1 VPYVLVEDFKS
12 GIDTR
17 RTAVTSV
24 PGSLFGTD
32 STGKAGLTN
41 AHITRGG
48 EIEKRKAFK
57 VWATLPAGTHG
68 LAAGGRRVY
77 VFGSTASP
85 SMTGQ
90 PPELSYIKMANQYG
104 QPPSS
109 GASDMAEVLS
119 VDFFDGKPYASILFE
134 DGKINH
140 YWGDEADPGVSA
152 SGGSPANRIV
162 QIFDGRARVSTTI
175 TGGNTTSVT
184 GTAASVQFYITGGT
198 STPGNNLKNLRINNV
213 DVLTGPI
220 AHTGSDTTTG
230 VAIAAA
236 INGLT
241 STPNYTATESGGTVF
256 ITSVTKG
263 TSQNGLSVTNEREG
277 DFTTSSGSTL
287 TGGIDSAI
295 TDYKINGKS
304 IIGSPV
310 LWEDSHTYTAQKLA
324 DEINSTATSPEW
336 DAESTGAKVVVI
348 AEDPGTA
355 YNSLAV
361 ATTVT
366 GGVTYTNSAS
376 TTSGGANVVSSTA
389 QQAGKYITSNKYAM
403 HSLEESTWRWCA
415 VNEPGDWVS
424 NPNTT
429 AGAGFQVLS
438 NHARNSEELM
448 AMSTYYENM
457 AILAQD
463 CIQIWYYDPNPSL
476 IQLVQILNN
485 TGTIA
490 SKSVIAIGDS
500 DVFYLSR
507 SGIRSL
513 KSRDSSNAAYVGDI
527 GNPIDEIIIAAIQA
541 DSADGRD
548 ACGILD
554 PRSGRYY
561 LAIGLKVYVFSYFP
575 SSEVS
580 AWSVYEPG
588 FAIEEWA
595 FDGRQ
600 ILCRSGD
607 IIYSLGGE
615 NDDQYDSC
623 TVTVQLPF
631 LDAQSPATNKMWA
644 GMDAVCES
652 TWTVKIASDPTD
664 IETNE
669 LAATLN
675 KVTYG
680 LGRVGLSTTSTH
692 LALKLENT
700 QAGAAKL
707 GNLAVHYTT
716 NEAG

>member
-1 VPYVLVEDFKS
+1 MPYVLVEDFKS

-77 VFGSTASP
+77 VFGSIVSP

-90 PPELSYIKMANQYG
+90 PPELSYIKMENQYG
-104 QPPSS
+104 QPPAS

-140 YWGDEADPGVSA
+140 YWGDEADPGVSGSA
-152 SGGSPANRIV
+152 GSPVNRIV

-184 GTAASVQFYITGGT
+184 GTAATATITITGGT
-198 STPGNNLKNLRINNV
+198 NLPGNNLRTLRVNAV
-213 DVLTGPI
+213 DIIGTPL
-220 AHTGSDTTTG
+220 AHTNVNNDT
-230 VAIAAA
+230 AAA
-236 INGLT
+236 LASVITAYT
-241 STPNYTATESGGTVF
+241 STPNYTATASTNVVT
-256 ITSVTKG
+256 ITAATKG
-263 TSQNGLSVTNEREG
+263 TGTNGFELTPEVEG
-277 DFTTSSGSTL
+277 DFTVTNDSTL
-287 TGGIDSAI
+287 TGGVDSAI

-348 AEDPGTA
+348 AEEPGVA
-355 YNSLAV
+355 SNSLSV
-361 ATTVT
+361 ATSVT

-376 TTSGGANVVSSTA
+376 TTSGGVAVVSATA
-389 QQAGKYITSNKYAM
+389 QQAGKYVMSNKYAM

-415 VNEPGDWVS
+415 VDDPGDWVS
-424 NPNTT
+424 APNTT

-438 NHARNSEELM
+438 NHARQSEELK

-457 AILAQD
+457 AILAED
-463 CIQIWYYDPNPSL
+463 CIQIWFYDPDPDV
-476 IQLVQILNN
+476 IQLVQVLNN

-490 SKSVIAIGDS
+490 SKSVIAIGDA

-507 SGIRSL
+507 SGVRSL
-513 KSRDSSNAAYVGDI
+513 KSRDSSNVAYVGDI

-561 LAIGLKVYVFSYFP
+561 LAIGEKVYVFSFFP

-588 FAIEEWA
+588 FTIEDWA

-600 ILCRSGD
+600 VLCRSGNV
-607 IIYSLGGE
+607 IYSLGGE
-615 NDDQYDSC
+615 NDDQYDNC

-631 LDAQSPATNKMWA
+631 LDAQTPATNKMWS
-644 GMDAVCES
+644 GIDAVCES
-652 TWTVKIASDPTD
+652 TWTVKIAPDPTD

-669 LAATLN
+669 LAATLD

-680 LGRVGLSTTSTH
+680 LGRVGLSVTSTH

-700 QAGAAKL
+700 QDGAAKL